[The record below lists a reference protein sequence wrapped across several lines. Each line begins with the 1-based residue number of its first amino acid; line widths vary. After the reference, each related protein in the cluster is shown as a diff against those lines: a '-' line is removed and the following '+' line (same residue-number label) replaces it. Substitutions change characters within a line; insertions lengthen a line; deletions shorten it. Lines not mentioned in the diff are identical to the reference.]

1 MSACTE
7 TCDELGFPTDA
18 YDVGCQLERELTAA
32 NERAANMEML
42 AENRELAHRED
53 HDTLDVWRQDFETLE
68 AEFAAAN
75 AKSANIVQMIHDKVS
90 QMHRDSNE
98 DNLVDVDDVLAT
110 IEHVGAA
117 TGNRCDDDS
126 LWFNG
131 KDWQEMWETANKA
144 KTALE
149 ELAAANAARGQIDG
163 LKGRIAELN
172 AQLDGA
178 ETAVG
183 DMPERLAAANE
194 RIAELTMR
202 VDRVLASTPNI
213 GLAMAEDLSK
223 RCDYAFALCGP
234 ENVNWADAGQF
245 FLAGY
250 DHARKAWRTA
260 DRDGTKGAS

>member
-1 MSACTE
+1 MSDTPTPRMSACTE

-18 YDVGCQLERELTAA
+18 YDVGCQLECELT
-32 NERAANMEML
+32 
-42 AENRELAHRED
+42 
-53 HDTLDVWRQDFETLE
+53 
-68 AEFAAAN
+68 
-75 AKSANIVQMIHDKVS
+75 
-90 QMHRDSNE
+90 
-98 DNLVDVDDVLAT
+98 
-110 IEHVGAA
+110 
-117 TGNRCDDDS
+117 
-126 LWFNG
+126 
-131 KDWQEMWETANKA
+131 
-144 KTALE
+144 
-149 ELAAANAARGQIDG
+149 
-163 LKGRIAELN
+163 
-172 AQLDGA
+172 
-178 ETAVG
+178 
-183 DMPERLAAANE
+183 AANE